1 LKKQSAYPFGP
12 PLYIYI
18 YIGVK
23 GGGLW
28 AKHMGFKAR
37 CYWEHLMGTH
47 WEVRGT

>member
-1 LKKQSAYPFGP
+1 
-12 PLYIYI
+12 
-18 YIGVK
+18 VK